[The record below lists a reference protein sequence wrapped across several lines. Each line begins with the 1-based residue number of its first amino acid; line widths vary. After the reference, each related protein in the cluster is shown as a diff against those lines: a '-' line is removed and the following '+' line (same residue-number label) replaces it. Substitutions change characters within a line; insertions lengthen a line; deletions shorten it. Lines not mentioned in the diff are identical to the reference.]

1 MGSPLGVLFANFFMG
16 MVERKV
22 FSTTRKPPIYTRY
35 VDDIFVL
42 VRDQRELEDLKT
54 TLQRVSG
61 LNFTTE
67 NSVNGQ
73 LPFLD
78 VKIDASSQSFK
89 TGVYSKPSNP
99 GLCLNGNSECPSRYR
114 KSTIDDY
121 VRRALSHRSDW
132 NRTHAELDRI
142 TQVLVN
148 NGFSNKEVQNVINT
162 HLDRWYRPPT
172 DNIQTGHKITI
183 FYKNIM
189 SSNYRA
195 DEDAIRKINGKYV
208 RPSNSALK
216 VLHPPLPG
224 YPRDS
229 EFT

>member
-1 MGSPLGVLFANFFMG
+1 MGSPVGVLFANLFMG

-22 FSTTRKPPIYTRY
+22 FITNRKPIYTRY

-42 VRDQRELEDLKT
+42 VRDQRELEDLKA
-54 TLQRVSG
+54 TLQCVSG

-78 VKIDASSQSFK
+78 VKIEAGPQGFK

-99 GLCLNGNSECPSRYR
+99 GLCLNGNSECPLRYR
-114 KSTIDDY
+114 KSTIDAY
-121 VRRALSHRSDW
+121 VRRSLSHCSDW
-132 NRTHAELDRI
+132 SRTHAELDRI

-172 DNIQTGHKITI
+172 DNI
-183 FYKNIM
+183 
-189 SSNYRA
+189 
-195 DEDAIRKINGKYV
+195 
-208 RPSNSALK
+208 
-216 VLHPPLPG
+216 
-224 YPRDS
+224 
-229 EFT
+229 